1 MKEKNSIR
9 TRLRRLGF
17 YLLKRESNYLD
28 CQRQWL
34 LVCFAVMLSLGI
46 LSNILGVSGVRA
58 SRPVLRIKEMKVFN
72 KLFADIQESYSEL
85 VYKVSWPTRTQLV
98 NSAMIV
104 LVASIILS
112 LIIWGV
118 DEVINFIMETIYG
131 LHK

>member
-1 MKEKNSIR
+1 
-9 TRLRRLGF
+9 
-17 YLLKRESNYLD
+17 
-28 CQRQWL
+28 
-34 LVCFAVMLSLGI
+34 
-46 LSNILGVSGVRA
+46 
-58 SRPVLRIKEMKVFN
+58 MKVFN

-98 NSAMIV
+98 NSVMIV

>member
-1 MKEKNSIR
+1 
-9 TRLRRLGF
+9 
-17 YLLKRESNYLD
+17 
-28 CQRQWL
+28 
-34 LVCFAVMLSLGI
+34 
-46 LSNILGVSGVRA
+46 
-58 SRPVLRIKEMKVFN
+58 MKVFN
-72 KLFADIQESYSEL
+72 KLFADIQKSYSEL

>member
-1 MKEKNSIR
+1 
-9 TRLRRLGF
+9 
-17 YLLKRESNYLD
+17 
-28 CQRQWL
+28 
-34 LVCFAVMLSLGI
+34 
-46 LSNILGVSGVRA
+46 
-58 SRPVLRIKEMKVFN
+58 MKVFN
-72 KLFADIQESYSEL
+72 KLFADSQESYSEL

>member
-1 MKEKNSIR
+1 
-9 TRLRRLGF
+9 
-17 YLLKRESNYLD
+17 
-28 CQRQWL
+28 
-34 LVCFAVMLSLGI
+34 
-46 LSNILGVSGVRA
+46 
-58 SRPVLRIKEMKVFN
+58 MKVFN

-112 LIIWGV
+112 LIILGV

>member
-1 MKEKNSIR
+1 
-9 TRLRRLGF
+9 
-17 YLLKRESNYLD
+17 
-28 CQRQWL
+28 
-34 LVCFAVMLSLGI
+34 
-46 LSNILGVSGVRA
+46 
-58 SRPVLRIKEMKVFN
+58 MKVFN

-85 VYKVSWPTRTQLV
+85 VYKISWPTRTQLV

>member
-1 MKEKNSIR
+1 
-9 TRLRRLGF
+9 
-17 YLLKRESNYLD
+17 
-28 CQRQWL
+28 
-34 LVCFAVMLSLGI
+34 
-46 LSNILGVSGVRA
+46 
-58 SRPVLRIKEMKVFN
+58 MKVFN

-85 VYKVSWPTRTQLV
+85 IYKVSWPTRTQLV

>member
-1 MKEKNSIR
+1 
-9 TRLRRLGF
+9 
-17 YLLKRESNYLD
+17 
-28 CQRQWL
+28 
-34 LVCFAVMLSLGI
+34 
-46 LSNILGVSGVRA
+46 
-58 SRPVLRIKEMKVFN
+58 MKVFN

-98 NSAMIV
+98 NSALIV

>member
-1 MKEKNSIR
+1 M
-9 TRLRRLGF
+9 
-17 YLLKRESNYLD
+17 
-28 CQRQWL
+28 
-34 LVCFAVMLSLGI
+34 
-46 LSNILGVSGVRA
+46 
-58 SRPVLRIKEMKVFN
+58 LRIKKMKVFN

>member
-1 MKEKNSIR
+1 
-9 TRLRRLGF
+9 
-17 YLLKRESNYLD
+17 
-28 CQRQWL
+28 
-34 LVCFAVMLSLGI
+34 
-46 LSNILGVSGVRA
+46 
-58 SRPVLRIKEMKVFN
+58 MKVFN
-72 KLFADIQESYSEL
+72 KLFAGIQESYSEL

>member
-1 MKEKNSIR
+1 
-9 TRLRRLGF
+9 
-17 YLLKRESNYLD
+17 
-28 CQRQWL
+28 
-34 LVCFAVMLSLGI
+34 
-46 LSNILGVSGVRA
+46 
-58 SRPVLRIKEMKVFN
+58 MKVFN
-72 KLFADIQESYSEL
+72 KLFTDIQESYSEL

>member
-1 MKEKNSIR
+1 
-9 TRLRRLGF
+9 
-17 YLLKRESNYLD
+17 
-28 CQRQWL
+28 
-34 LVCFAVMLSLGI
+34 
-46 LSNILGVSGVRA
+46 
-58 SRPVLRIKEMKVFN
+58 MKVFN

-98 NSAMIV
+98 SSAMIV

>member
-1 MKEKNSIR
+1 
-9 TRLRRLGF
+9 
-17 YLLKRESNYLD
+17 
-28 CQRQWL
+28 
-34 LVCFAVMLSLGI
+34 
-46 LSNILGVSGVRA
+46 
-58 SRPVLRIKEMKVFN
+58 MKVFN

-85 VYKVSWPTRTQLV
+85 VYKVSWPTSTQLV

>member
-1 MKEKNSIR
+1 
-9 TRLRRLGF
+9 
-17 YLLKRESNYLD
+17 
-28 CQRQWL
+28 
-34 LVCFAVMLSLGI
+34 
-46 LSNILGVSGVRA
+46 
-58 SRPVLRIKEMKVFN
+58 MKVFN

-85 VYKVSWPTRTQLV
+85 VYKVSWPTRIQLV

>member
-1 MKEKNSIR
+1 
-9 TRLRRLGF
+9 
-17 YLLKRESNYLD
+17 
-28 CQRQWL
+28 
-34 LVCFAVMLSLGI
+34 
-46 LSNILGVSGVRA
+46 
-58 SRPVLRIKEMKVFN
+58 MKVFN

-85 VYKVSWPTRTQLV
+85 VYKVSWPTRTHLV

>member
-1 MKEKNSIR
+1 
-9 TRLRRLGF
+9 
-17 YLLKRESNYLD
+17 
-28 CQRQWL
+28 
-34 LVCFAVMLSLGI
+34 
-46 LSNILGVSGVRA
+46 
-58 SRPVLRIKEMKVFN
+58 MKVFN

-118 DEVINFIMETIYG
+118 DEVINFIMDTIYG

>member
-1 MKEKNSIR
+1 
-9 TRLRRLGF
+9 
-17 YLLKRESNYLD
+17 
-28 CQRQWL
+28 
-34 LVCFAVMLSLGI
+34 
-46 LSNILGVSGVRA
+46 
-58 SRPVLRIKEMKVFN
+58 MKVLN

>member
-1 MKEKNSIR
+1 
-9 TRLRRLGF
+9 
-17 YLLKRESNYLD
+17 
-28 CQRQWL
+28 
-34 LVCFAVMLSLGI
+34 
-46 LSNILGVSGVRA
+46 
-58 SRPVLRIKEMKVFN
+58 MKVFN
-72 KLFADIQESYSEL
+72 KLFADIQETYSEL

-112 LIIWGV
+112 FIIWGV

>member
-1 MKEKNSIR
+1 
-9 TRLRRLGF
+9 
-17 YLLKRESNYLD
+17 
-28 CQRQWL
+28 
-34 LVCFAVMLSLGI
+34 
-46 LSNILGVSGVRA
+46 
-58 SRPVLRIKEMKVFN
+58 MKVFN
-72 KLFADIQESYSEL
+72 KLFADIKESYSEL

>member
-1 MKEKNSIR
+1 
-9 TRLRRLGF
+9 
-17 YLLKRESNYLD
+17 
-28 CQRQWL
+28 
-34 LVCFAVMLSLGI
+34 
-46 LSNILGVSGVRA
+46 
-58 SRPVLRIKEMKVFN
+58 MKVFN

-131 LHK
+131 LYK

>member
-1 MKEKNSIR
+1 
-9 TRLRRLGF
+9 
-17 YLLKRESNYLD
+17 
-28 CQRQWL
+28 
-34 LVCFAVMLSLGI
+34 
-46 LSNILGVSGVRA
+46 
-58 SRPVLRIKEMKVFN
+58 MKVFN

-85 VYKVSWPTRTQLV
+85 VYKASWPTRTQLV

>member
-1 MKEKNSIR
+1 
-9 TRLRRLGF
+9 
-17 YLLKRESNYLD
+17 
-28 CQRQWL
+28 
-34 LVCFAVMLSLGI
+34 
-46 LSNILGVSGVRA
+46 
-58 SRPVLRIKEMKVFN
+58 MKVFN

-85 VYKVSWPTRTQLV
+85 VYKVSWPTGTQLV

>member
-1 MKEKNSIR
+1 
-9 TRLRRLGF
+9 
-17 YLLKRESNYLD
+17 
-28 CQRQWL
+28 
-34 LVCFAVMLSLGI
+34 
-46 LSNILGVSGVRA
+46 
-58 SRPVLRIKEMKVFN
+58 MKVFN

-85 VYKVSWPTRTQLV
+85 VYKVSWSTRTQLV

>member
-1 MKEKNSIR
+1 
-9 TRLRRLGF
+9 
-17 YLLKRESNYLD
+17 
-28 CQRQWL
+28 
-34 LVCFAVMLSLGI
+34 
-46 LSNILGVSGVRA
+46 
-58 SRPVLRIKEMKVFN
+58 MKVFN

-112 LIIWGV
+112 LVIWGV

>member
-1 MKEKNSIR
+1 
-9 TRLRRLGF
+9 
-17 YLLKRESNYLD
+17 
-28 CQRQWL
+28 
-34 LVCFAVMLSLGI
+34 
-46 LSNILGVSGVRA
+46 
-58 SRPVLRIKEMKVFN
+58 MKVFN

-85 VYKVSWPTRTQLV
+85 VYKVYWPTRTQLV

>member
-1 MKEKNSIR
+1 
-9 TRLRRLGF
+9 
-17 YLLKRESNYLD
+17 
-28 CQRQWL
+28 
-34 LVCFAVMLSLGI
+34 
-46 LSNILGVSGVRA
+46 
-58 SRPVLRIKEMKVFN
+58 MKVFN

-112 LIIWGV
+112 LIIGGV

>member
-1 MKEKNSIR
+1 
-9 TRLRRLGF
+9 
-17 YLLKRESNYLD
+17 
-28 CQRQWL
+28 
-34 LVCFAVMLSLGI
+34 
-46 LSNILGVSGVRA
+46 
-58 SRPVLRIKEMKVFN
+58 MKVFN
-72 KLFADIQESYSEL
+72 KLFADIQESYNEL

-131 LHK
+131 LGK

>member
-1 MKEKNSIR
+1 
-9 TRLRRLGF
+9 
-17 YLLKRESNYLD
+17 
-28 CQRQWL
+28 
-34 LVCFAVMLSLGI
+34 
-46 LSNILGVSGVRA
+46 
-58 SRPVLRIKEMKVFN
+58 MKVFN

-85 VYKVSWPTRTQLV
+85 VYEVSWPTRTQLV

>member
-1 MKEKNSIR
+1 
-9 TRLRRLGF
+9 
-17 YLLKRESNYLD
+17 
-28 CQRQWL
+28 
-34 LVCFAVMLSLGI
+34 
-46 LSNILGVSGVRA
+46 
-58 SRPVLRIKEMKVFN
+58 MKVFN
-72 KLFADIQESYSEL
+72 KLFVDIQESYSEL

>member
-1 MKEKNSIR
+1 
-9 TRLRRLGF
+9 
-17 YLLKRESNYLD
+17 
-28 CQRQWL
+28 
-34 LVCFAVMLSLGI
+34 
-46 LSNILGVSGVRA
+46 
-58 SRPVLRIKEMKVFN
+58 MKVFN

-118 DEVINFIMETIYG
+118 DEVINFIMETIYR